1 VNKPLD
7 PFRTKVRIKDIAER
21 ANVSVGTVD
30 RVLHNR
36 GEVAQETRDLIN
48 KIIEELEYKPN
59 IIASVLAM
67 KKPFRIGVLMP
78 LPVEKDSYWTLHL
91 MGIEAAVKEISHFG
105 VSIQK
110 YFYEITSDE
119 SLRLQYDQLL
129 ENNPDAVL
137 MVPAFGET
145 GNFIT
150 KELQE
155 KNIPYSFIDTKPQN
169 AGSPI
174 SFSGQ
179 NSFQSGYLA
188 AKLMSYGVSKETTVL
203 IVNVGSD
210 IYSEPHH
217 LSRVQGFKA
226 YLSEYNITE
235 TKVRI
240 IDIPSTQDQDV
251 KNALT
256 TAFYDYSFVRGMFV
270 TGHEVHKVAKFVD
283 DKKLG
288 NIRMIGYD
296 LLESN
301 IHYLKRGTIDFLI
314 SQKPE
319 SQGFKGVMA
328 LFNSLVLKQPI
339 SPEMPMPIDIITKE
353 NVDFYLYL

>member
-1 VNKPLD
+1 MDKPIEI
-7 PFRTKVRIKDIAER
+7 FQTKIRIKDIAER

-36 GEVAQETRDLIN
+36 GEVAQETRDLIK
-48 KIIEELEYKPN
+48 KIIAELEYKPN

-67 KKPFRIGVLMP
+67 KKPFRIAVLMP
-78 LPVEKDSYWTLHL
+78 LPTDQDSYWKLHL
-91 MGIEAAVKEISHFG
+91 TGIELAVKELSHFG

-110 YFYEITSDE
+110 YFFEITSEE

-129 ENNPDAVL
+129 ENKPDAVL
-137 MVPAFGET
+137 MVPVFAT
-145 GNFIT
+145 ANKYIT
-150 KELQE
+150 DKLIEE
-155 KNIPYSFIDTKPQN
+155 NIPFSFIDTTTE
-169 AGSPI
+169 GDGEL
-174 SFSGQ
+174 SFFGQ
-179 NSFQSGYLA
+179 NSYQSGYLA

-203 IVNVGSD
+203 IINVGCD
-210 IYSEPHH
+210 QYSGPHH
-217 LSRVQGFKA
+217 AERIKGFKA
-226 YLSEYNITE
+226 YLNENNITE

-240 IDIPSTQDQDV
+240 IDIPSTQEQDV
-251 KNALT
+251 KAALT
-256 TAFYDYSFVRGMFV
+256 SAFFDYSFVRGLFV
-270 TGHEVHKVAKFVD
+270 TGYEVHRVAKFVD

-301 IHYLKRGTIDFLI
+301 IHYLKKGTIDFLI

-319 SQGFKGVMA
+319 NQGFRGVMN
-328 LFNSLVLKQPI
+328 LFNTLVLKQPI
-339 SPEMPMPIDIITKE
+339 APKIPMPIDIITSE